1 MNFSEEIIN
10 VLDYLGGKMGI
21 AIDWT
26 HANVLPY
33 VEQLCAK
40 YIQWEIA
47 TSIIWI
53 VLHVF
58 FIIFIV
64 TAGFK
69 LSKKV
74 YDEYDDFD
82 GNICYVLFSFIIFI
96 FGCGIITQIL
106 DITKCVCFPEMQIYE
121 YITSLMR
128 NAN

>member
-10 VLDYLGGKMGI
+10 VLDYLGDKMGI

-26 HANVLPY
+26 GSNVLPY

-40 YIQWEIA
+40 YIQWEIS

-53 VLHVF
+53 VLHIL
-58 FIIFIV
+58 FIIFIAI
-64 TAGFK
+64 AGFK

-82 GNICYVLFSFIIFI
+82 GIICYVLFSIIIFI
-96 FGCGIITQIL
+96 FGCCIIIQIF
-106 DITKCVCFPEMQIYE
+106 DITKCICFPEIQIYE
-121 YITSLMR
+121 YVTSLM
-128 NAN
+128 NNGN